1 LEKSRPISVS
11 AQVTTI
17 ANLRWRMFVNG
28 LRSRRGKME
37 LLSRVIVTLAFTVGG
52 FGGFAAATG
61 FGTSS
66 RRISPNFFPRCC
78 GPSFSSGK
86 SSP

>member
-1 LEKSRPISVS
+1 MEKSRPIRVS

-17 ANLRWRMFVNG
+17 ANLRWHMFVNG

-52 FGGFAAATG
+52 FGGFAAASA
-61 FGTSS
+61 FAWY
-66 RRISPNFFPRCC
+66 
-78 GPSFSSGK
+78 
-86 SSP
+86 